1 MSLQLT
7 DPKGRSHQTA
17 VVVDGERFDKG
28 GKYAERVKRLAQ
40 SLNGNNIKADIF
52 VRRGNDLVRVDEKTL
67 VPFAQPK
74 AQDTG
79 ETAVD
84 LLVGKGY
91 TLVLPVVGGN
101 V

>member
-40 SLNGNNIKADIF
+40 SLNGNAIKADF
-52 VRRGNDLVRVDEKTL
+52 YVRRGNDLVRVDEKTL
-67 VPFAQPK
+67 VPFAQPQS
-74 AQDTG
+74 QDTG